1 MKNAMAL
8 TWPACWPLAP
18 PRLRRRAGR
27 SDGLRPPGRQRA
39 TSVGD
44 KHFRTQA
51 FKVRLVNAAKSEI
64 SLKNSCLVAQSAA
77 GPSFRLDTVDENSP
91 PRPSSR
97 GATVEGD
104 AIFASEDDAV
114 YGASL
119 VRLSDRCK

>member
-1 MKNAMAL
+1 
-8 TWPACWPLAP
+8 
-18 PRLRRRAGR
+18 
-27 SDGLRPPGRQRA
+27 
-39 TSVGD
+39 
-44 KHFRTQA
+44 TQA

-77 GPSFRLDTVDENSP
+77 GQSFRLDTVDEELTAETLKP
-91 PRPSSR
+91 
-97 GATVEGD
+97 GATVEGE